1 MALNAARQTRGLLT
15 LLAISIDLQCPVL
28 GTKQA
33 TRSGSR
39 GLEVVIHCHCRMDRR
54 NLSFFVV
61 FETLLAEEGAAIVAV
76 DQGSLVFASA
86 LDIIRVHGGEGFFLL
101 QQIVDKGIHRQRGHP
116 FPLWNIKGSTT
127 QGARGGGRGVVSD
140 QRIGDPQVLLNA
152 AKTEGV
158 EAGQGTRILQSL
170 TTNGTVMGKILLKA

>member
-1 MALNAARQTRGLLT
+1 MALNTARRTHGLLT

-39 GLEVVIHCHCRMDRR
+39 GLEVVIHCHCRMGSR
-54 NLSFFVV
+54 NPSFFVG
-61 FETLLAEEGAAIVAV
+61 FETILPEEDPAIIAV
-76 DQGSLVFASA
+76 NLSSLILTFA
-86 LDIIRVHGGEGFFLL
+86 LDVVGVNGGEGFFLL

-140 QRIGDPQVLLNA
+140 QRIGDPQGLLNA

-158 EAGQGTRILQSL
+158 EAGQGTRIPQPL
-170 TTNGTVMGKILLKA
+170 TTNGTVMGRILLKA